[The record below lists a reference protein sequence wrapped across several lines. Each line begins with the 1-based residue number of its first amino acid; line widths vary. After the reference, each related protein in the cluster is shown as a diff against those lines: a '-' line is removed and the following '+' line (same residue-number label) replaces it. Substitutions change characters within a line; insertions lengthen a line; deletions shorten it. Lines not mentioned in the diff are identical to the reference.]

1 MAGPDQTKREQLI
14 QRLDEAALAIRDWTK
29 AQTASTTISI
39 AVHVSLIVALWLIQ
53 QNLQT
58 TENLAMS
65 LRFGDKNSLDSE
77 KFVGETLKFD
87 PLTMPAIDVTKMAQ
101 NFDETASLTPD
112 LPRIEFHDDFDLTSE
127 KKQGEEVSVKGF
139 GTAQFDGLS
148 EKVQGV
154 SVKIGDPQFT
164 LIWDSD
170 ADLDLHV
177 IEPGGSEI
185 YWEARNAKKG
195 GELDVDDVDGQ
206 GPENIYWKKG
216 VGPSGDYQWWV
227 HYYGGLGGK
236 PKRTKW
242 RVRIKHAGQLDEFDG
257 VLSKIDSKSPVQILK
272 K

>member
-1 MAGPDQTKREQLI
+1 MAGPEPTKREYLI

-29 AQTASTTISI
+29 AQTASTGISI
-39 AVHVSLIVALWLIQ
+39 AVHAGLIVALLLLH
-53 QNLQT
+53 QNLQSP
-58 TENLAMS
+58 ENLAIS

-77 KFVGETLKFD
+77 KFVGEPLKFD
-87 PLTMPAIDVTKMAQ
+87 PLTMPSIDVTKMTQ
-101 NFDETASLTPD
+101 NFDEKTSLTPD
-112 LPRIEFHDDFDLTSE
+112 LPRIEFHDEFDLTSE

-139 GTAQFDGLS
+139 GTTQFDGLS

-206 GPENIYWKKG
+206 GPENIFWKKD
-216 VGPSGDYQWWV
+216 VPA
-227 HYYGGLGGK
+227 K
-236 PKRTKW
+236 TK
-242 RVRIKHAGQLDEFDG
+242 
-257 VLSKIDSKSPVQILK
+257 
-272 K
+272 

>member
-1 MAGPDQTKREQLI
+1 MAGPDPTKREHLI

-29 AQTASTTISI
+29 AQTASTGISI
-39 AVHVSLIVALWLIQ
+39 AVHAGLIVALLLLH
-53 QNLQT
+53 QNLQSP
-58 TENLAMS
+58 ENLAIS

-77 KFVGETLKFD
+77 KFVVETLKFA
-87 PLTMPAIDVTKMAQ
+87 PLTMPAIDVTKISQ
-101 NFDETASLTPD
+101 NFDERTSLTPD
-112 LPRIEFHDDFDLTSE
+112 LPRIEFHDEFDLTSE
-127 KKQGEEVSVKGF
+127 KNLTQDEPVKGF
-139 GTAQFDGLS
+139 GTTQFDGLS

-177 IEPGGSEI
+177 IEPGGIEI
-185 YWEARNAKKG
+185 YWEKRTAKKG

-242 RVRIKHAGQLDEFDG
+242 RVRIKHAGQLDEFEG
-257 VLSKIDSKSPVQILK
+257 VLTKIDSKSPVQILK